1 MPPVPSIHRRGRR
14 GWRSGE
20 FGTGPRRGFLIPR
33 FLVDTQFQ
41 RITIVGLGLIGGS
54 WGLALKARGVRARR
68 VGCDRPEVL
77 AHALAAGVVDEGSSD
92 LAAVRDADLVILA
105 TPVGVILDLLPQLK
119 SQVSGRALITDV
131 GSTKRLICQRAREIL
146 GDEPLFL
153 GGHPLAGKER
163 SGLENASA
171 ALLDGSRYVLTP
183 LLPNHLEDARVKAF
197 SALIEALG
205 AKPFVTE
212 ASTHDR
218 AVAFLSHLPQLVS
231 SGMASMI
238 AEQGAGDFLPLELA
252 GSGFRDVTRLAESPY
267 GLWRDICLTNIENI
281 QSALEA
287 LIEKLE
293 AMKLHLSDREL
304 ERDFNK
310 ALKLR
315 VKLREG

>member
-1 MPPVPSIHRRGRR
+1 
-14 GWRSGE
+14 
-20 FGTGPRRGFLIPR
+20 
-33 FLVDTQFQ
+33 VDSSPHSEEYFR

-54 WGLALKARGVRARR
+54 WGLALEKRGGAVRR
-68 VGCDRPEVL
+68 VGCDKPDIL
-77 AHALAAGVVDEGSSD
+77 DSALAAGVIDEGSPD
-92 LAAVRDADLVILA
+92 VATAVRDADLVILA
-105 TPVGVILDLLPQLK
+105 TPVGSILDLLPQLK
-119 SQVSGRALITDV
+119 SAASPRALITDV

-146 GDEPLFL
+146 GDAPLFL

-163 SGLENASA
+163 SGLENADA
-171 ALLDGSRYVLTP
+171 ALLEGARYVLTP

-197 SALIEALG
+197 SALLEALG

-231 SGMASMI
+231 SGLASMI
-238 AEQGAGDFLPLELA
+238 TEQGAEDFLPLEFA

-281 QSALEA
+281 QAALEA

-293 AMKLHLSDREL
+293 AMKLHLSEREL
-304 ERDFNK
+304 ERDFAK

-315 VKLREG
+315 EKLREVK